1 MKLCKRITAAL
12 LALIMTAGLAGC
24 DKLSGVP
31 GADKVQELL
40 ATPGPAPTLPPAPD
54 PLPQTLTVRAGR
66 TLQKALAAYAAAN
79 NVTLAGEGAADLVLL
94 DIYPESGA
102 TGESTLFDLNGDPLL
117 AAAAARAG
125 LDGGGPLYAFPAGRC
140 LYGYWAD
147 TAVLAALLGEN
158 YQNDLRAATWAE
170 WSAFVGAVTAW
181 IADPAAA
188 QQELTLNG
196 NPYMLPAEKPEAA
209 ARLTAVFDGSDG
221 GWGNGGPLFAP
232 ALLAAGGTRSEQ
244 TLYGALNGLC
254 STILLENANSTADVT
269 ASAAALADG
278 QVLFTRRPL
287 CDLADA
293 LDADTLA
300 RLTVLPVKSDLVEE
314 DLFTEEYNLTGL
326 LNYPILT
333 DAGWLAIPAER
344 ETSSRKA
351 AAAALLWLYGSAGGE
366 QALTEDE
373 LLITPWDTAGDTSPL
388 GAWQVQQVE
397 NGILPAPALSEEQL
411 DGVNAAVLTLRSD
424 AAAAASD
431 KDLKAARE
439 AFLQSAVAALADPG
453 QAPDPAPAE

>member
-1 MKLCKRITAAL
+1 MKLCKRICAAL
-12 LALIMTAGLAGC
+12 LALIMLAGLAGC
-24 DKLSGVP
+24 ENVP
-31 GADKVQELL
+31 GADRVQELL

-54 PLPQTLTVRAGR
+54 PLPQTLTVREGR
-66 TLQKALAAYAAAN
+66 TLQKALKAYAAAN
-79 NVTLAGEGAADLVLL
+79 NVTLANDGAADLVLL

-102 TGESTLFDLNGDPLL
+102 TGESTLLDLNSDPLL

-125 LDGGGPLYAFPAGRC
+125 LDGSGPLYAFPVGRC

-147 TAVLAALLGEN
+147 TAVLAELLGEN

-170 WSAFVGAVTAW
+170 WSALVGAVTAW

-188 QQELTLNG
+188 QRELTLNG
-196 NPYMLPAEKPEAA
+196 NPYTLPAEKPEAA

-221 GWGNGGPLFAP
+221 GWGNCGPLFAP
-232 ALLAAGGTRSEQ
+232 VLLAAGDTRSQE

-254 STILLENANSTADVT
+254 STLLLENANSTADIT
-269 ASAAALADG
+269 DSADALASG

-287 CDLADA
+287 CDLTAA

-314 DLFTEEYNLTGL
+314 DLFTGEYNLTGL

-333 DAGWLAIPAER
+333 DAGWLAIPADR
-344 ETSSRKA
+344 GTDSVKA

-397 NGILPAPALSEEQL
+397 NGILPAPALTEAQL
-411 DGVNAAVLTLRSD
+411 DGVNAAVLTLQSD

-431 KDLKAARE
+431 KALQAARE
-439 AFLQSAVAALADPG
+439 AFLQNAVAALADPG
-453 QAPDPAPAE
+453 QAPTPSLAE